1 MKTELDQ
8 VVDLLQEYVVRLQV
22 VSPLQK
28 TVVKLETEAIESNKK
43 QIFEKNQ
50 EKQEKQEKQENQEKQ
65 EIYNDNNE
73 KSYLFNVTIDKDKL
87 FWVFYIMLNGEDAY
101 KYLKTKFVTEKEIKI
116 GAVEKMRKLPNV
128 FKQHKLN
135 RVRIE
140 NELSGDVPLT
150 LEGFYGLCII
160 YNIPAIFMKKNC
172 YCELYGLGDSSVMH
186 IIEEVEGGLGIRV
199 FKMKNASLEYAK
211 QVRESKWRMENILTP
226 IKSIS
231 SYTHAELLEIYNKVN
246 KVICVDNVNN
256 NNNEIWFTESFKE
269 KKTKQFLY
277 DRICEFLN

>member
-1 MKTELDQ
+1 MKTELEE
-8 VVDLLQEYVVRLQV
+8 VVDLLQEYVICLKE
-22 VSPLQK
+22 LQK
-28 TVVKLETEAIESNKK
+28 PVVKMETESVEAVKAVETIQVNQK
-43 QIFEKNQ
+43 QIFE
-50 EKQEKQEKQENQEKQ
+50 EKQEKQDTH
-65 EIYNDNNE
+65 NDNTN
-73 KSYLFNVTIDKDKL
+73 SYLFHVMRDKDKL
-87 FWVFYIMLNGEDAY
+87 FWAFYIMLNGEDAY

-135 RVRIE
+135 KVRIE

-160 YNIPAIFMKKNC
+160 YNISAIFMKKNC
-172 YCELYGLGDSSVMH
+172 YCELYGLGDSSVTH
-186 IIEEVEGGLGIRV
+186 IIEEVEGGLGVHV
-199 FKMKNASLEYAK
+199 FKIKEASLDYAK
-211 QVRESKWRMENILTP
+211 RVRESKWKMENVLTP

-231 SYTHAELLEIYNKVN
+231 SYTHAELLEIYNKVVCIH
-246 KVICVDNVNN
+246 KDTG
-256 NNNEIWFTESFKE
+256 FMESFKE

>member
-1 MKTELDQ
+1 MNSELEQ
-8 VVDLLQEYVVRLQV
+8 VVDLLQEYVIRLQAAV
-22 VSPLQK
+22 PLK
-28 TVVKLETEAIESNKK
+28 KPITTVEPKAIESIESMQVNKKQK
-43 QIFEKNQ
+43 QIFE
-50 EKQEKQEKQENQEKQ
+50 EKQEKQEKQETHD
-65 EIYNDNNE
+65 DNVN
-73 KSYLFNVTIDKDKL
+73 SYLFYITREKDKL
-87 FWVFYIMLNGEDAY
+87 FWAFYIMLNGEDAY

-135 RVRIE
+135 KVRIE

-160 YNIPAIFMKKNC
+160 YNISAIFMKKNC
-172 YCELYGLGDSSVMH
+172 YCELYGLGDSSVTH
-186 IIEEVEGGLGIRV
+186 IIEELEGGLGVHV
-199 FKMKNASLEYAK
+199 FKMKAASSNFVK
-211 QVRESKWRMENILTP
+211 QVRESKWLMENVLTP

-231 SYTHAELLEIYNKVN
+231 SYTHAELLEIYNKVTC
-246 KVICVDNVNN
+246 INN
-256 NNNEIWFTESFKE
+256 NNKETTGFTESFKE

>member
-65 EIYNDNNE
+65 ELYNDNNE
-73 KSYLFNVTIDKDKL
+73 KSYLFNVTRDKDKL

-150 LEGFYGLCII
+150 LEGFYGLCI
-160 YNIPAIFMKKNC
+160 
-172 YCELYGLGDSSVMH
+172 S
-186 IIEEVEGGLGIRV
+186 
-199 FKMKNASLEYAK
+199 YAH
-211 QVRESKWRMENILTP
+211 
-226 IKSIS
+226 
-231 SYTHAELLEIYNKVN
+231 Y
-246 KVICVDNVNN
+246 
-256 NNNEIWFTESFKE
+256 
-269 KKTKQFLY
+269 
-277 DRICEFLN
+277 

>member
-1 MKTELDQ
+1 MKTELEQ
-8 VVDLLQEYVVRLQV
+8 VVDLLQEYVIRLQAV
-22 VSPLQK
+22 TPATPLQK
-28 TVVKLETEAIESNKK
+28 PIAMVETKATEVISINKK
-43 QIFEKNQ
+43 QILE
-50 EKQEKQEKQENQEKQ
+50 EKQETHH
-65 EIYNDNNE
+65 DNAI
-73 KSYLFNVTIDKDKL
+73 SYLFYVTRDKDKL
-87 FWVFYIMLNGEDAY
+87 FWAFYIMLNGEDAY

-135 RVRIE
+135 KVRIE

-160 YNIPAIFMKKNC
+160 YNISAIFMKKNC
-172 YCELYGLGDSSVMH
+172 YCELYGLGDSSVAH
-186 IIEEVEGGLGIRV
+186 IIEEVEGGIGVHV
-199 FKMKNASLEYAK
+199 FKMKTISLDYAK
-211 QVRESKWRMENILTP
+211 QVRESKWKMENVLTP

-231 SYTHAELLEIYNKVN
+231 SYTHAELLEIYNKVTCIN
-246 KVICVDNVNN
+246 TNN
-256 NNNEIWFTESFKE
+256 NKETGFTESFKE

>member
-1 MKTELDQ
+1 LLISHRSIKMNSELEQ
-8 VVDLLQEYVVRLQV
+8 VVDLLQEYVIRLQAAAPV
-22 VSPLQK
+22 QK
-28 TVVKLETEAIESNKK
+28 PIIKLETKAIESIESIQVNKK
-43 QIFEKNQ
+43 HLFE
-50 EKQEKQEKQENQEKQ
+50 EKQEKQETH
-65 EIYNDNNE
+65 NDNS
-73 KSYLFNVTIDKDKL
+73 KSYLFHVTRDKDKL
-87 FWVFYIMLNGEDAY
+87 FWAFYIMLNGEDAY

-135 RVRIE
+135 KVRIE

-160 YNIPAIFMKKNC
+160 YNISAIFMKKNC
-172 YCELYGLGDSSVMH
+172 YCELYGLGDSSVTH
-186 IIEEVEGGLGIRV
+186 IIEELEGGLGVHV
-199 FKMKNASLEYAK
+199 FKMKEASSNFVK
-211 QVRESKWRMENILTP
+211 RVRESKWKMENVLTP

-231 SYTHAELLEIYNKVN
+231 SYTHAELLEIYNKVVCINN
-246 KVICVDNVNN
+246 K
-256 NNNEIWFTESFKE
+256 ETTGFMESFKE

>member
-1 MKTELDQ
+1 MNSELEQ
-8 VVDLLQEYVVRLQV
+8 VVDLLQEYVIRLQAAAPPV
-22 VSPLQK
+22 QK
-28 TVVKLETEAIESNKK
+28 PITTVETKAIKAIEAMQVNKK
-43 QIFEKNQ
+43 QIFE
-50 EKQEKQEKQENQEKQ
+50 EKQEKQAKQEKQ
-65 EIYNDNNE
+65 ETHDDNVN
-73 KSYLFNVTIDKDKL
+73 SYLFYITREKDKL
-87 FWVFYIMLNGEDAY
+87 FWAFYIMLNGEDAY

-135 RVRIE
+135 KVRIE

-160 YNIPAIFMKKNC
+160 YNISAIFMKKNC
-172 YCELYGLGDSSVMH
+172 YCELYGLGDSSVTH
-186 IIEEVEGGLGIRV
+186 IIEEVDGGLGVHI
-199 FKMKNASLEYAK
+199 FKMKAASLDYAK
-211 QVRESKWRMENILTP
+211 QVRESKWQMENVLTP

-231 SYTHAELLEIYNKVN
+231 SYTHAELLEIYNKVTC
-246 KVICVDNVNN
+246 INN
-256 NNNEIWFTESFKE
+256 NNKETTGFTKSFKE

>member
-1 MKTELDQ
+1 MNSELDQ

-43 QIFEKNQ
+43 QIFE
-50 EKQEKQEKQENQEKQ
+50 EKQEKQEKRETH
-65 EIYNDNNE
+65 NNSANAN
-73 KSYLFNVTIDKDKL
+73 SYLFHVTREKDKL
-87 FWVFYIMLNGEDAY
+87 FWAFYIMLNGEDAY

-135 RVRIE
+135 KVRIE

-160 YNIPAIFMKKNC
+160 YNISAIFMKKNC
-172 YCELYGLGDSSVMH
+172 YCELYGLGESSVTH
-186 IIEEVEGGLGIRV
+186 IIEELEGGLGVHV
-199 FKMKNASLEYAK
+199 FKMKAASSNFVK
-211 QVRESKWRMENILTP
+211 QVRESKWQMENVLTP

-231 SYTHAELLEIYNKVN
+231 SYTHAELLEIYNKVMCINN
-246 KVICVDNVNN
+246 KETIG
-256 NNNEIWFTESFKE
+256 FTESFKE

>member
-1 MKTELDQ
+1 MKSELQQ
-8 VVDLLQEYVVRLQV
+8 VVDLLQKYVIRLEK
-22 VSPLQK
+22 S
-28 TVVKLETEAIESNKK
+28 AIEQVKSAPVSTPIIKVEQIELNENK
-43 QIFEKNQ
+43 
-50 EKQEKQEKQENQEKQ
+50 EKQEKQETHH
-65 EIYNDNNE
+65 DNT
-73 KSYLFNVTIDKDKL
+73 KSYLFYITREKDKL
-87 FWVFYIMLNGEDAY
+87 FWAFYIMLNGEDAY

-135 RVRIE
+135 KVRIE

-160 YNIPAIFMKKNC
+160 YNISAIFMKKNC
-172 YCELYGLGDSSVMH
+172 YCELYGLGDSSVTH
-186 IIEEVEGGLGIRV
+186 IVEEVEGGLGIHV
-199 FKMKNASLEYAK
+199 FKTKSGSLDYAK
-211 QVRESKWRMENILTP
+211 EVRESKWRMENVLTP

-231 SYTHAELLEIYNKVN
+231 SYTHAELLEIYNKVTCINN
-246 KVICVDNVNN
+246 KENG
-256 NNNEIWFTESFKE
+256 FTESFKE